1 VHGNIVI
8 GDKSPVHRFLPNPEL
23 TAHLHKGL
31 SGMKKLLVT
40 IALGAA
46 MAATPAL
53 AQDHGRHAMKDQT
66 RQQAQQ
72 RADRLFQMLDA
83 NQDGSVT
90 KAEADAALAQFEAM
104 RGDSDHRGGRMQ
116 QMIDDAF
123 ATTQAIN
130 LQQFEAQALAR
141 FDAQD
146 LNHDGT
152 LSAAERQQA
161 RAQRKGQT
169 AGQ

>member
-1 VHGNIVI
+1 
-8 GDKSPVHRFLPNPEL
+8 
-23 TAHLHKGL
+23 
-31 SGMKKLLVT
+31 
-40 IALGAA
+40 
-46 MAATPAL
+46 
-53 AQDHGRHAMKDQT
+53 MKDQT
-66 RQQAQQ
+66 RQQAQK

-90 KAEADAALAQFEAM
+90 KAEADAALAQFEAA
-104 RGDSDHRGGRMQ
+104 RGDNDHRGGRMQ
-116 QMIDDAF
+116 RMINDAF

-152 LSAAERQQA
+152 VSAAEKQQL
-161 RAQRKGQT
+161 RAQRQGKGQPSPKR
-169 AGQ
+169 

>member
-1 VHGNIVI
+1 MQKLIV
-8 GDKSPVHRFLPNPEL
+8 S
-23 TAHLHKGL
+23 
-31 SGMKKLLVT
+31 

-46 MAATPAL
+46 FVSAPAL
-53 AQDHGRHAMKDQT
+53 AQGGGGGGGYMQRDQT
-66 RQQAQQ
+66 RTEAQQ
-72 RADRLFQMLDA
+72 RADMMFQMLDA
-83 NQDGSVT
+83 NKDGSVT
-90 KAEADAALAQFEAM
+90 KAEAEEAVAQFEAA
-104 RGDSDHRGGRMQ
+104 RGDDDSGRGAGRMQ
-116 QMIDDAF
+116 RMIGQAF
-123 ATTQAIN
+123 GTAQSLT
-130 LQQFEAQALAR
+130 LQQFEAGVLTR